1 MSVMYKDLHY
11 VIPSGYNVDFE
22 NYTKTMNSPCGQN
35 YLLPT
40 GEKKRQRSPGT
51 GLDRPRNFRIPNFK

>member
-1 MSVMYKDLHY
+1 MKSVMYKDLHD

-22 NYTKTMNSPCGQN
+22 NNTKTMNTFCGQN

-40 GEKKRQRSPGT
+40 REKKKVQEFRYRPG
-51 GLDRPRNFRIPNFK
+51 